1 MKITMINLKGNKT
14 IIRNKMKIMDR
25 IILIINLKLT
35 KKTKTISKNKPKK
48 TNIKINLTM
57 FKMIKAQSSKYCL
70 TKAQEGSKKI

>member
-1 MKITMINLKGNKT
+1 MKITMINFKGNKT
-14 IIRNKMKIMDR
+14 IIRNKMKITDR

-57 FKMIKAQSSKYCL
+57 FKMIKAQSSKCCL
-70 TKAQEGSKKI
+70 IKAQEGSKKI